1 MHTNLKAFEA
11 EALTLPVS
19 QRAILAQHLL
29 ASLDDLGEQ
38 ENERLW
44 LEEAGR
50 RYAAYKAG
58 TLSSRDA
65 FEALADMRGRL

>member
-1 MHTNLKAFEA
+1 MPANLKAFEA

-50 RYAAYKAG
+50 RYEAYKAG
-58 TLSSRDA
+58 ALPARDA